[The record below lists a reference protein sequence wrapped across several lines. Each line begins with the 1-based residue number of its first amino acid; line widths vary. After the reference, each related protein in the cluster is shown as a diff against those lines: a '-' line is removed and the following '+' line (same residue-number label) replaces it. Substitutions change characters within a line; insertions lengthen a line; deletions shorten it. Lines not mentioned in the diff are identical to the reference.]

1 MATSG
6 ARRTG
11 HRIWLLADAR
21 SQPVSKFGSFCQSQ
35 GVFHIDP
42 QISDRAFNLR
52 MSKQDLDRAE
62 VSGRLIDDGRLRPP
76 QRVRAI
82 ILARQADARTLQ
94 GRVAPSSSFAR
105 EFDMP
110 EAAVPGRNSCSR
122 FAVCSGGRTY
132 SHFVASSSL
141 SLQVAP
147 GAGHDYE
154 RGCIGRILRLCD
166 DRAGAPEGA

>member
-11 HRIWLLADAR
+11 HRIWLLTDAR
-21 SQPVSKFGSFCQSQ
+21 SQPASKFGSFCQSQ

-42 QISDRAFNLR
+42 QISDRAFNLG

-94 GRVAPSSSFAR
+94 GRVAPSSSSFAR

-110 EAAVPGRNSCSR
+110 KAAVPGRNSCSR

-132 SHFVASSSL
+132 SHFVASSSCPYRL
-141 SLQVAP
+141 RS
-147 GAGHDYE
+147 E
-154 RGCIGRILRLCD
+154 RGTIMS
-166 DRAGAPEGA
+166 AAA